1 MDIAAV
7 QEHFENDPHTSMRR
21 ASLALSSEHKS
32 NHCAKNF
39 EGLEVASLQGAGR
52 SGVRGDFASR
62 FDFATDVLQRIG
74 EDQQCLH
81 SLAFSDEAHFHHD
94 GTVNRHY
101 YRYCRSPENPFELFF
116 V

>member
-1 MDIAAV
+1 MQRILNDLKWHPSKVQVV
-7 QEHFENDPHTSMRR
+7 QE
-21 ASLALSSEHKS
+21 LSE
-32 NHCAKNF
+32 
-39 EGLEVASLQGAGR
+39 E
-52 SGVRGDFASR
+52 DFASR

-101 YRYCRSPENPFELFF
+101 YRYCRSPENLFELFF